1 MAGPYACCDAAD
13 WVVAWARALGF
24 DDDIQLAM
32 RLCVEELVTN
42 LVMHG
47 HGGDAHGH
55 IIDLAASAEPGWA
68 RVTMIDDGP
77 SFDVAAAAEPGR
89 QDSIAAAT
97 IGGRGIRLMRGFAE
111 RLEWHYRDGR
121 NHTTLVFKTVSAPGR

>member
-13 WVVAWARALGF
+13 WVAAWARASGY
-24 DDDIQLAM
+24 DDDAQLAM

-47 HGGDAHGH
+47 LGGDGH
-55 IIDLAASAEPGWA
+55 DHIVDLSAAAEPGWA

-77 SFDVAAAAEPGR
+77 PFDIAAAVEPGR
-89 QDSIAAAT
+89 QDSIEAAT
-97 IGGRGIRLMRGFAE
+97 VGGRGIRLMRGFAE
-111 RLEWHYRDGR
+111 RLEWRHSDGR
-121 NHTTLVFKTVSAPGR
+121 NHTTLVFRIGI